1 MQNGGLQTRFSHLNF
16 PSFNG
21 KDSTGWIQKTDE
33 VEKVLLASFH
43 LYDDALRWYQWY
55 KKTETNVQWQK
66 LTQAL
71 CICFGRSNCED
82 FDEALVKVRNTR
94 TVREYQMQYECLAA
108 RVQD

>member
-1 MQNGGLQTRFSHLNF
+1 MQNGGLQTRFLHLNF

-66 LTQAL
+66 LMQAL
-71 CICFGRSNCED
+71 GICFGRSNCED
-82 FDEALVKVRNTR
+82 FDEALAKVRNTR
-94 TVREYQMQYECLAA
+94 TVGEYQMQYECLAA